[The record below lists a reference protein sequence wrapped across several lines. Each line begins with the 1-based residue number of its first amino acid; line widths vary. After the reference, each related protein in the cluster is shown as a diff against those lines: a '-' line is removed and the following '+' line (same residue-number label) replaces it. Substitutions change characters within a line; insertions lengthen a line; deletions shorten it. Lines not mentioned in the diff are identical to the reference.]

1 MHDNILDMV
10 RKKASDAARDARRAL
25 IIQPGAIGDCIL
37 TLPLAEFLKTSVGI
51 GAVDIL
57 GHTEYI
63 AILPGKT
70 CVDRIRSIDAVDLH
84 RLFTD
89 SAQFQIED
97 ADPLVLFF
105 AEYEW
110 LITFLG
116 EPGDH
121 FEQNLIFTANCSRS
135 AAVITIPLKP
145 PKDFAGH
152 ITDFYIQQFVAESD
166 LDIDVPETQKNR
178 RLIASEKSDSSTA
191 EEILAQVQIPPTEK
205 LIIIH
210 PGSGGKHKCWPLTNY
225 LALAEQLRKEDYE
238 IAFLLGPAELE
249 RLNKSDLARITN
261 SAPTLTDL
269 SLNQL
274 CALFTRANAFI
285 GNDSGITH
293 LAAATG
299 LKTVAI
305 FLTTA
310 PRLYR
315 PFGPDVRVFVASEP
329 DSPTKTQADILALF
343 AD

>member
-10 RKKASDAARDARRAL
+10 SKKASDAARDARRAL

-37 TLPLAEFLKTSVGI
+37 TLPLADFLKTYVGI

-63 AILPGKT
+63 AIFPGRT
-70 CVDRIRSIDAVDLH
+70 SVDRVRSIDAVDLH
-84 RLFTD
+84 RFFVDT
-89 SAQFQIED
+89 AQFRISD
-97 ADPLVLFF
+97 GDPLVNFF

-110 LITFLG
+110 LLTFLG
-116 EPGDH
+116 EPDSP

-152 ITDFYIQQFVAESD
+152 ITDFYIQQFAAESD
-166 LDIDVPETQKNR
+166 LDINIPETKKNR
-178 RLIASEKSDSSTA
+178 RLIASEKSDLQTA
-191 EEILAQVQIPPTEK
+191 KEILTQANIDLNSK
-205 LIIIH
+205 LVIIH
-210 PGSGGKHKCWPLTNY
+210 PGSGGKHKCWPIDNY
-225 LALAEQLRKEDYE
+225 LALAEQLRKKNHEV
-238 IAFLLGPAELE
+238 AFLLGPAEVE
-249 RLNKSDLARITN
+249 RLTKSDLARIKN
-261 SAPTLTDL
+261 AAPTLTDL

-274 CALFTRANAFI
+274 CALFTHTSAFI

-293 LAAATG
+293 LAAAMG

-305 FLTTA
+305 FITTD
-310 PRLYR
+310 PCLYR
-315 PFGPDVRVFVASEP
+315 PLGPHVNTFTASEP
-329 DSPTKTQADILALF
+329 DSSAGIQPDIIALF